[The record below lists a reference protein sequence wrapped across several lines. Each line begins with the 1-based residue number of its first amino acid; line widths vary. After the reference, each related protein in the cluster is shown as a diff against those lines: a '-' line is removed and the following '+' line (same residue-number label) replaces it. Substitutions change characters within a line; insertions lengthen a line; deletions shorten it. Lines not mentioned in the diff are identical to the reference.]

1 MGSPIQKSPD
11 QRMFSSSPMLIAA
24 YRVFHRLSAPRH
36 SPAALDI
43 LFLKNFTIPFPFP
56 YSIIKEQRLRSFRNP
71 RPGHAWMIA
80 TSCVST
86 TNHGLSCQDL
96 CGGGRRNRTVDP
108 LRAKQMLSQ
117 LSYTPDKWWAW
128 KDLNFRPHAYQAC
141 ALAT

>member
-1 MGSPIQKSPD
+1 M
-11 QRMFSSSPMLIAA
+11 SSN
-24 YRVFHRLSAPRH
+24 RRF
-36 SPAALDI
+36 
-43 LFLKNFTIPFPFP
+43 
-56 YSIIKEQRLRSFRNP
+56 FRP
-71 RPGHAWMIA
+71 VRPGHAWFRGNDQSWTVRQQA
-80 TSCVST
+80 
-86 TNHGLSCQDL
+86 

>member
-1 MGSPIQKSPD
+1 
-11 QRMFSSSPMLIAA
+11 MLIAA

-36 SPAALDI
+36 SPVALDI

-56 YSIIKEQRLRSFRNP
+56 YSIVNEQQPPVFPAGAARTLRANDQSWTVRQQ
-71 RPGHAWMIA
+71 A
-80 TSCVST
+80 
-86 TNHGLSCQDL
+86 